1 MSHLSLDQNE
11 LLKVFGPDSNL
22 KYIITHY
29 EEEFQK
35 RGEVICRIHVN
46 ELHLS
51 EDDETRLQNTPIS
64 EIKTLSVDSENPMA
78 LFNDVLSYW
87 KLHIPSLI
95 AASDHL
101 SQSLR
106 FKSIDQSA
114 VELSKFIDQCHLLV
128 NSLNSINSLCQHR
141 SLHLPARWSSSEVK
155 LWKAFNELLNTFN
168 NKNTSVMA
176 DIIEY
181 DLGDALQTWLE
192 VLSEMP

>member
-1 MSHLSLDQNE
+1 MSHLNLDQNE
-11 LLKVFGPDSNL
+11 LLKVFGPESNL
-22 KYIITHY
+22 KYIIDHY

-35 RGEVICRIHVN
+35 KGEVICRIHLN

-51 EDDETRLQNTPIS
+51 EDDETRLQDTPIS
-64 EIKTLSVDSENPMA
+64 EIKSLAVDTENPIS

-87 KLHIPSLI
+87 KLHIPALI
-95 AASDHL
+95 ASADHL

-141 SLHLPARWSSSEVK
+141 SLNLPNRWSDSEVK
-155 LWKAFNELLNTFN
+155 LWKAFNELLDTFN
-168 NKNTSVMA
+168 NKNTAIMA

-181 DLGDALQTWLE
+181 DLGDSLQTWLE
-192 VLSEMP
+192 VLSEMS

>member
-1 MSHLSLDQNE
+1 MSHLRLDQNE
-11 LLKVFGPDSNL
+11 LLRVFGPDSNL

-35 RGEVICRIHVN
+35 MGEVICRIHVN

-51 EDDETRLQNTPIS
+51 EDDEARLQNTPIS
-64 EIKTLSVDSENPMA
+64 EIKSLAVVTENPTD
-78 LFNDVLSYW
+78 LFNDVLKYW
-87 KLHIPSLI
+87 KLHIPALI
-95 AASDHL
+95 TSADHL

-128 NSLNSINSLCQHR
+128 NSLNSISSLCQHR
-141 SLHLPARWSSSEVK
+141 AITLPSQWSSSEFK
-155 LWKAFNELLNTFN
+155 LWKAFNELLDTFN
-168 NKNTSVMA
+168 NKNTTIMA

-181 DLGDALQTWLE
+181 DLGDSLQTWLE
-192 VLSEMP
+192 VLTEM